1 MSNGKSPF
9 QYYRGLWEAY
19 HKPMIFT
26 EIGYKS
32 VAGAL
37 ARPGDWKW
45 KGAVD
50 LELQAKAYEAFF
62 EVWSRESAWM
72 KGAFLWNWEPEL
84 HPERNAG
91 GLQGYTP
98 QNKPAAAVVTRW
110 YRDMARASK
119 P

>member
-1 MSNGKSPF
+1 
-9 QYYRGLWEAY
+9 
-19 HKPMIFT
+19 MIFT
-26 EIGYKS
+26 EIGYKI

-50 LELQAKAYEAFF
+50 LELQAKAYEVFF

-98 QNKPAAAVVTRW
+98 QNKPAAEVVTRW